1 MHDDPS
7 VTGHKVLAVAVAGEV
22 AMEVGMEMGMEV
34 AGEGAMEVAVGVAVE
49 VVVEGDRPHDPC
61 SIASGPAAAQSRMC
75 VRGEERGDGARILLW
90 PKFRC

>member
-22 AMEVGMEMGMEV
+22 AMEMGMEV

-49 VVVEGDRPHDPC
+49 VVVEGDRPHGPC

>member
-7 VTGHKVLAVAVAGEV
+7 VIGHKVLAVAVAGEV
-22 AMEVGMEMGMEV
+22 AMEVG
-34 AGEGAMEVAVGVAVE
+34 VGVTVE
-49 VVVEGDRPHDPC
+49 VVVEGDRPHGPC

>member
-22 AMEVGMEMGMEV
+22 AMEVGVE
-34 AGEGAMEVAVGVAVE
+34 VAVE
-49 VVVEGDRPHDPC
+49 VVVEGDRPHGPC
-61 SIASGPAAAQSRMC
+61 SITSGPAAAQSRMC

>member
-22 AMEVGMEMGMEV
+22 AMEMGMEV

-49 VVVEGDRPHDPC
+49 VVVEEDRPHGPC
-61 SIASGPAAAQSRMC
+61 SIASGLAAAQSRMC

>member
-22 AMEVGMEMGMEV
+22 AMEVGVE
-34 AGEGAMEVAVGVAVE
+34 VAVE
-49 VVVEGDRPHDPC
+49 VVVEGDRPHGPC